1 MKDEHVKQ
9 RIDLLK
15 NFGIKN
21 EEEVVMPGINGK
33 LDEVRAA
40 IGRIMLNYV
49 EDERQKRIHLHNIYN
64 EELSDVEG
72 LTLMPKCAA
81 DVKLNYQYYVVRI
94 DEKIFGRS
102 RDFVYDEFRNYN
114 VFTRKYFHPLCSEFT
129 CYRQLSSSSP
139 ANLPVANV
147 IGEQV
152 LSLPMYGE
160 LTEDDVRKICAILK
174 SFKRDK
180 GQGTRDKF

>member
-1 MKDEHVKQ
+1 MHDENTKQ

-40 IGRIMLNYV
+40 IGRIMLSYV
-49 EDERQKRIHLHNIYN
+49 EDERLKRKRLHEVYN
-64 EELSDVEG
+64 EELAEVEG
-72 LTLMPKCAA
+72 LKLMPKVAD

-94 DEKIFGRS
+94 EEEVFGRS
-102 RDFVYDEFRNYN
+102 RDYVYGAFKNFN
-114 VFTRKYFHPLCSEFT
+114 VYTRKYFHPLCSEFT

-139 ANLPVANV
+139 ANLPAANA
-147 IGEQV
+147 IAKQV

-174 SFKRDK
+174 SFRS
-180 GQGTRDKF
+180 